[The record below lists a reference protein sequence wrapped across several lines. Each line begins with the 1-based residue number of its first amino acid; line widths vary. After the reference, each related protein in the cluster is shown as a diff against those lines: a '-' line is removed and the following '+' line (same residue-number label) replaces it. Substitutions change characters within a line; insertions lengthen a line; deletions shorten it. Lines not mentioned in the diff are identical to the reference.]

1 MCRFYFKYRCAA
13 KSNALQNIEWQPALL
28 NHPIQND
35 SYNCGVFVLQVSIVT
50 DYDGEQLN
58 IICCWYLSL
67 RLASS
72 QFRILYSNYIPFS
85 LNGFSI
91 ASMTLPA
98 SKTELSANKIVLRD
112 EQF

>member
-50 DYDGEQLN
+50 DYDAVNAVTMDTAKIFPQL
-58 IICCWYLSL
+58 
-67 RLASS
+67 
-72 QFRILYSNYIPFS
+72 
-85 LNGFSI
+85 
-91 ASMTLPA
+91 M
-98 SKTELSANKIVLRD
+98 SKS
-112 EQF
+112 